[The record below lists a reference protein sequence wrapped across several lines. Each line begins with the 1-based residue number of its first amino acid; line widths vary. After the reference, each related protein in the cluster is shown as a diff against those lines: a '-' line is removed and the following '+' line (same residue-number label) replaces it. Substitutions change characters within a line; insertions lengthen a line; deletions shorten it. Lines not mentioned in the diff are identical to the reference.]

1 MLNYLRE
8 RHNQARANVQ
18 DFYTPTGVHVYI
30 KDPLNN
36 DGIDIE
42 KIVAKVEERIPEHL
56 LSEVEMII
64 VGWFDEFEEREINA
78 FYGDG
83 CLYISNIQDDEED
96 IIDDIVHEI
105 AHSLE
110 EPYGYEIYGDKRLEK
125 EFLSKRMYLKD
136 ILWTHDFKAPTEFYM
151 NSEYDQEFD
160 QFLLNKVG
168 YDKLSQ
174 LMQGLFISPYAATSL
189 REYFAVGFTEFYL
202 HPDAHNFLKKISP
215 ALYQKL
221 IKLENINILANAD

>member
-8 RHNQARANVQ
+8 SHNRARANVQ

-202 HPDAHNFLKKISP
+202 HPDTHNFLKKISP

-221 IKLENINILANAD
+221 IKLQKDKYS

>member
-42 KIVAKVEERIPEHL
+42 KIVAKVEERVPEHL

-64 VGWFDEFEEREINA
+64 IGWFDEFEEREINA

-96 IIDDIVHEI
+96 IFDDIVHEI

-136 ILWTHDFKAPTEFYM
+136 ILWAHDFKAPTEFYM

-221 IKLENINILANAD
+221 IKLQKINILDNAD

>member
-96 IIDDIVHEI
+96 IFDDIVHEI

-221 IKLENINILANAD
+221 IKLQKDNYS

>member
-18 DFYTPTGVHVYI
+18 DFYTSTGVHVYI

-36 DGIDIE
+36 NGIDIE
-42 KIVAKVEERIPEHL
+42 KIVAQAEERIPSHL

-64 VGWFDEFEEREINA
+64 VGWFDEFEERDINA

-96 IIDDIVHEI
+96 MFDDIVHEI

-174 LMQGLFISPYAATSL
+174 LIQGLFVSPYAATSL

-202 HPDAHNFLKKISP
+202 HPDTHNFLKKISP

-221 IKLENINILANAD
+221 TKLQKINILDNID

>member
-64 VGWFDEFEEREINA
+64 IGWFDEFEEREINA

-174 LMQGLFISPYAATSL
+174 LMQGLFVSPYAATSL

-221 IKLENINILANAD
+221 IKLQKINILDNAD

>member
-64 VGWFDEFEEREINA
+64 VGWFDEFEERDINA

-96 IIDDIVHEI
+96 MFDDIVHEI

-189 REYFAVGFTEFYL
+189 REYFAVGFTDFYL
-202 HPDAHNFLKKISP
+202 NSDTHNFLKKISP

-221 IKLENINILANAD
+221 IKLQKDNYS

>member
-8 RHNQARANVQ
+8 NHNQTTAKVQ
-18 DFYTPTGVHVYI
+18 DFYTSTGVHVYV
-30 KDPLNN
+30 KEPPANN
-36 DGIDIE
+36 IDIE
-42 KIVAKVEERIPEHL
+42 EIVAKVEEHLPTHL

-64 VGWFDEFEEREINA
+64 IGWFKEFDERNLNA
-78 FYGDG
+78 FYSDG
-83 CLYISNIQDDEED
+83 CLYISNLQDDD
-96 IIDDIVHEI
+96 ADMFDDIVHEI

-160 QFLLNKVG
+160 QFLLNKIG

-174 LMQGLFISPYAATSL
+174 LMQGLFINPYAATSL

-202 HPDAHNFLKKISP
+202 NPDTHNFLKKISP

-221 IKLENINILANAD
+221 VKLQKINILDNID

>member
-1 MLNYLRE
+1 MMLIDYIQKSQKRITEAVSN
-8 RHNQARANVQ
+8 
-18 DFYTPTGVHVYI
+18 FYTPTGIHVYF
-30 KDPLNN
+30 KEPLVN
-36 DGIDIE
+36 DDIDIE
-42 KIVAKVEERIPEHL
+42 RVINKIEENIPLHL
-56 LSEVEMII
+56 LSEVEMVI
-64 VGWFDEFEEREINA
+64 VGWFDEFEERKLNA
-78 FYGDG
+78 FYKDG
-83 CLYISNIQDDEED
+83 AIHVSNIQDDEED

-174 LMQGLFISPYAATSL
+174 LMQGLFVSPYAATSL

-202 HPDAHNFLKKISP
+202 HPDTHNFLKKISP

-221 IKLENINILANAD
+221 IKLQKDNYS